1 MLLNVTSLPGV
12 ADPLIT
18 DGDSGEVAALGDDI
32 LGKSALLGLVLV
44 LLIAVTSEKCDLRGF
59 LCIAKKESTYVEDED
74 GELGLLAFA
83 EGLTGSL
90 DILLELLDGVLKGGA
105 GVIDLINDED
115 ALADKVLHG
124 TKGSEVE
131 PLGAGNLGTGL
142 LNNIVAERL
151 VERETDGLDGDV
163 GRAGALE
170 ERAQDTGGNVATTA
184 NGDHEL
190 GVEGLEDLGSD
201 LPAQVVHLIRQDI
214 VSAIDHCLLTLR
226 RGRRDNARNGAQRR
240 RDRFER
246 CGSKLTSL

>member
-1 MLLNVTSLPGV
+1 MFLNVASLPGV
-12 ADPLIT
+12 ANPLVT
-18 DGDSGEVAALGDDI
+18 DGKSGEVATLGDDV

-44 LLIAVTSEKCDLRGF
+44 LLIVGTSEIVICGTCSALR
-59 LCIAKKESTYVEDED
+59 KKEQTYVEDED
-74 GELGLLAFA
+74 GELGLLAAA

-105 GVIDLINDED
+105 GVINLINDED

-124 TKGSEVE
+124 TKGSEIE

-142 LNNIVAERL
+142 FNDIFAERL
-151 VERETDGLDGDV
+151 VEGETDGLDGDV

-170 ERAQDTGGNVATTA
+170 ERAQDTGGNVATAA

-201 LPAQVVHLIRQDI
+201 LLAQVVHLI
-214 VSAIDHCLLTLR
+214 
-226 RGRRDNARNGAQRR
+226 GRRH
-240 RDRFER
+240 
-246 CGSKLTSL
+246 C